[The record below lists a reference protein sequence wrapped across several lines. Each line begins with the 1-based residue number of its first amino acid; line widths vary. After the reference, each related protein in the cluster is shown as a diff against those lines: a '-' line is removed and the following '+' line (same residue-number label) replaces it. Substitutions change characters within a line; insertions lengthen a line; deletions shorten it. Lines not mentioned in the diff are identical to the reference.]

1 MGVIKVGIMLVVIVI
16 VFTVYYF
23 SLKKLHN
30 NLVVR
35 IVGGILGSV
44 IILIAYSIVSSDYLD
59 YMVSY
64 PNNEAIIQYLD
75 TKKQKVQWQVD
86 EEEYKLISTVDK
98 DVKVQ
103 YYVASKQ
110 KDGKWR
116 LATDRENVQVKVVN
130 YKGFAVK
137 VIQLKEFDKLYI
149 DVIRT
154 DFDLDIEVKDKTES
168 QFSQY
173 TRKITNT
180 LQYKGYYKEIEKEE
194 TGYDLIVNDKRYSIN
209 TNFK

>member
-1 MGVIKVGIMLVVIVI
+1 ML
-16 VFTVYYF
+16 
-23 SLKKLHN
+23 
-30 NLVVR
+30 
-35 IVGGILGSV
+35 
-44 IILIAYSIVSSDYLD
+44 IIRDL
-59 YMVSY
+59 
-64 PNNEAIIQYLD
+64 
-75 TKKQKVQWQVD
+75 
-86 EEEYKLISTVDK
+86 
-98 DVKVQ
+98 
-103 YYVASKQ
+103 
-110 KDGKWR
+110 
-116 LATDRENVQVKVVN
+116 
-130 YKGFAVK
+130 
-137 VIQLKEFDKLYI
+137 QLKEFDKLYI